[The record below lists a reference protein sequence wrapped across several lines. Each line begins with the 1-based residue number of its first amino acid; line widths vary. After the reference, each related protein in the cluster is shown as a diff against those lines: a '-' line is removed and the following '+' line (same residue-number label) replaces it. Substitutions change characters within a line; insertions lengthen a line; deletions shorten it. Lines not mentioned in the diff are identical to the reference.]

1 MKQIPAYAE
10 QGAAGAFA
18 PPCHEERLR
27 VGARLPTPDALRR
40 AMPASYAA
48 RAAVDAGRAQV
59 RAILERRDARRI
71 VVVGPCSIHDP
82 VAALDYARRLAGLA
96 HAVRDALCVVMR
108 VYFEKP
114 RTTVGWKG
122 LINDPGLDGS
132 HRVDEGLRTA
142 RRLLVDIN
150 ALGLPV
156 ATEVLDVATPHYLSD
171 LVSWAAI
178 GARTT
183 ESQVHRELASGL
195 AMPVGFKNGTD
206 GQIDIAAHAMQASVR
221 PHTFIGVDG
230 AGCPALLHSAGNPH
244 AHLVLRGGRH
254 GPNYDA
260 ASVAAAVHTLRAQ
273 RLTPNLLIDCSH
285 ANCGKQ
291 AQRQLAVLDD
301 VVAQMRAGNE
311 AIRGVMLES
320 FIEAGAQPPGGALR
334 YGCSITDPCIGW
346 EATEDALL
354 RARRLLTDDRAHAR

>member
-1 MKQIPAYAE
+1 MKHLTVLTG

-18 PPCHEERLR
+18 QPRQDERLR
-27 VGARLPTPDALRR
+27 VGARLPSPDALRHDV
-40 AMPASYAA
+40 PASFAA
-48 RAAVDAGRAQV
+48 LATVDAGRSQL

-82 VAALDYARRLAGLA
+82 DAALDYARRLAGLA
-96 HAVRDALCVVMR
+96 HAVRDAFCVVMR

-132 HRVDEGLRTA
+132 HRVEDGLRTA
-142 RRLLVDIN
+142 RRLLADIN
-150 ALGLPV
+150 AIGLPA
-156 ATEVLDVATPHYLSD
+156 ATEVLDVTTPHYLGD
-171 LVSWAAI
+171 LVSWVAV

-183 ESQVHRELASGL
+183 ESQIHREMASGL
-195 AMPVGFKNGTD
+195 PMPVGFKNGTD
-206 GQIDIAAHAMQASVR
+206 GQVDVAAHAMLAGMR
-221 PHTFIGVDG
+221 PHTFIGIDG
-230 AGCPALLHSAGNPH
+230 AGHPALLHSAGNPH

-260 ASVAAAVHTLRAQ
+260 AAVAAAADALRAS
-273 RLTPNLLIDCSH
+273 RVPANLLIDCSH

-291 AQRQLAVLDD
+291 AMRQLAVLDD
-301 VVAQMRAGNE
+301 VVEQMRAGTD

-320 FIEAGAQPPGGALR
+320 FIEAGAQPLGGALR
-334 YGCSITDPCIGW
+334 YGCSVTDPCIGW

-354 RARRLLTDDRAHAR
+354 HARRRLLERAR

>member
-1 MKQIPAYAE
+1 MKHIPACAE
-10 QGAAGAFA
+10 HGTAGAFA
-18 PPCHEERLR
+18 LPHSDERLR
-27 VGARLPTPDALRR
+27 VGVRLPVPDALRH
-40 AMPASYAA
+40 AVPASYAA
-48 RAAVDAGRAQV
+48 QATVDAGRAQV

-82 VAALDYARRLAGLA
+82 AAALDYARRLAGLA
-96 HAVRDALCVVMR
+96 HAVRDTLCVVMR

-132 HRVDEGLRTA
+132 HRVAEGLHTA

-156 ATEVLDVATPHYLSD
+156 ATEVLDVATPHFLSD

-183 ESQVHRELASGL
+183 ESQIHREMASGL
-195 AMPVGFKNGTD
+195 ALPVGFKNGTD
-206 GQIDIAAHAMQASVR
+206 GQVDIAANAMLASMR
-221 PHTFIGVDG
+221 PHTFIGIDG

-260 ASVAAAVHTLRAQ
+260 ASVAAAVETLRAQ

-291 AQRQLAVLDD
+291 AMRQLAVLDD
-301 VVAQMRAGNE
+301 VVGQIGAGNE

-320 FIEAGAQPPGGALR
+320 FIEDGAQPLGDTLR

-346 EATEDALL
+346 EATVDALV
-354 RARRLLTDDRAHAR
+354 RAHRRLTGDCAVSH

>member
-1 MKQIPAYAE
+1 MKQISAEIE

-18 PPCHEERLR
+18 EPPRDERLC
-27 VGARLPTPDALRR
+27 VGMRLPAPDALRR
-40 AMPASYAA
+40 DLPASVAA
-48 RAAVDAGRAQV
+48 RATVAAGRRQL

-82 VAALDYARRLAGLA
+82 QAALDYARRLARLA
-96 HAVRDALCVVMR
+96 QAVRDAFCVVMR

-132 HRVDEGLRTA
+132 HRVLDGLHAA
-142 RRLLVDIN
+142 RRLLADIN
-150 ALGLPV
+150 ALGLP
-156 ATEVLDVATPHYLSD
+156 AAIEALDVVTPHYLCD

-206 GQIDIAAHAMQASVR
+206 GQVDVAAHAMLASMR
-221 PHTFIGVDG
+221 PHTFIGIDG
-230 AGCPALLHSAGNPH
+230 AGGPALLHSDGNPH

-260 ASVAAAVHTLRAQ
+260 ASVAAAVETLRVQ
-273 RLTPNLLIDCSH
+273 RLPANVLIDCSH

-291 AQRQLAVLDD
+291 ADRQLAVLDD
-301 VVAQMRAGNE
+301 VVEQMCAGSD

-320 FIEAGAQPPGGALR
+320 FLEAGAQPLGGPLR
-334 YGCSITDPCIGW
+334 YGCSITDPCLGW
-346 EATEDALL
+346 DATEDALL
-354 RARRLLTDDRAHAR
+354 RARSRWLARDGRAG